1 MQAML
6 LRDRNQLYYPESLI
20 RETWFEALLMDRGF
34 APAFN
39 SGTRLQASDRHY
51 MREMI
56 LQGQEFLIHPGALT
70 SDHSERAHVL

>member
-1 MQAML
+1 
-6 LRDRNQLYYPESLI
+6 
-20 RETWFEALLMDRGF
+20 MDRGF

-39 SGTRLQASDRHY
+39 SGTRLQARDRHY

-70 SDHSERAHVL
+70 SDHTERAHVL